1 MDHNDKAAI
10 DGLFDRLRQAE
21 AGSPPRDTAAEAHIR
36 DTLSRQPA
44 APYYMAQALLVQ
56 EHALQSLTA
65 RVEELERELANRP
78 AAGGGGFLSGL
89 FGGPRPQA
97 PANGYGA
104 PGHGTPGYG
113 AQRPGMGA
121 MAQGMQPFQQAPRG
135 SFLSGALQ
143 TAAGV
148 AGGLIL
154 GNMLADMIS
163 GGNDAQAAEQPA
175 PAPEPAPEEESFAD
189 FGGDDEFF

>member
-44 APYYMAQALLVQ
+44 APYYMAQAMLVQ

-78 AAGGGGFLSGL
+78 AAGGGGFLSSL

-97 PANGYGA
+97 PANGHGYGA
-104 PGHGTPGYG
+104 QGYG
-113 AQRPGMGA
+113 AQRPGGA

-135 SFLSGALQ
+135 SFMAGAMQ
-143 TAAGV
+143 TAVGV

-189 FGGDDEFF
+189 IGGGDEEFF

>member
-21 AGSPPRDTAAEAHIR
+21 AGSPPRDPAAEAHIR
-36 DTLSRQPA
+36 ETLTRQPA

-56 EHALQSLTA
+56 DHALQSLSA
-65 RVEELERELANRP
+65 RVEELERELASRP
-78 AAGGGGFLSGL
+78 ASGGGFLGSL
-89 FGGPRPQA
+89 FGGPRPQSS
-97 PANGYGA
+97 P
-104 PGHGTPGYG
+104 TPGAFG

-121 MAQGMQPFQQAPRG
+121 MTQGMQPFRQAPQG

-154 GNMLADMIS
+154 GNMIADMIS
-163 GGNDAQAAEQPA
+163 GGDAQAAEPA
-175 PAPEPAPEEESFAD
+175 PAEEDEPAAD
-189 FGGDDEFF
+189 FGGDEEFF

>member
-44 APYYMAQALLVQ
+44 APYYMAQAMLVQ
-56 EHALQSLTA
+56 DHALQSLSA

-78 AAGGGGFLSGL
+78 AAGGGGFLSSL

-97 PANGYGA
+97 PANGHGYGA
-104 PGHGTPGYG
+104 QGYG

-121 MAQGMQPFQQAPRG
+121 MAHGMQPFQQAPRG
-135 SFLSGALQ
+135 SFMAGAMQ
-143 TAAGV
+143 TAVGV

-175 PAPEPAPEEESFAD
+175 PEPAPEEESFAD
-189 FGGDDEFF
+189 MGGGDEEFF